1 MDMAARGWHSGFK
14 VMVSMRRRSF
24 LRLFSLA
31 GVSAAMLEAT
41 EVLAAMPGHGPGY
54 AMVIDLRRCVG
65 CQSCTVSCGVENA
78 VPLGEFRT
86 SVNEYAM
93 GATPE
98 DGRSSA
104 LAVVPRLC
112 NHCEKPA
119 CVPVCPVGA
128 TFRRE
133 DGLVLIDATKCIG
146 CGFCVQAC
154 PYGARFLN
162 RATHTA
168 DKCTFCAHRLA
179 AGLLPAC
186 VENCVGGA
194 RIFGDMR
201 DARSPIRRIL
211 HGYKLKV
218 ATLYPEKNT
227 QPSVFYI
234 GLDDYFA
241 NAGSIPEPLP
251 IYPSGRPHHG

>member
-1 MDMAARGWHSGFK
+1 VGAPEAHAGFHAAKRGQ
-14 VMVSMRRRSF
+14 MRRRLF
-24 LRLFSLA
+24 LSLCCA
-31 GVSAAMLEAT
+31 GAGAFMPGQAQAAATGVIRYAML
-41 EVLAAMPGHGPGY
+41 VD
-54 AMVIDLRRCVG
+54 VRRCVG

-86 SVNEYAM
+86 SVGEYAM
-93 GATPE
+93 EGEPE
-98 DGRSSA
+98 KGRQPA

-128 TFRRE
+128 TFRRD
-133 DGLVLIDATKCIG
+133 DGLILIDANVCIG

-162 RATHTA
+162 KQTHTA
-168 DKCTFCAHRLA
+168 DKCTFCAHRIE

-201 DARSPIRRIL
+201 DANSPIRRVL
-211 HGYKLKV
+211 DGYGMKV
-218 ATLYPEKNT
+218 ATLYPEKST
-227 QPSVFYI
+227 QPSIFYI
-234 GLDDYFA
+234 GLDGFFIH
-241 NAGSIPEPLP
+241 AGSIPEPLP
-251 IYPSGRPHHG
+251 IYPAGRRPHG